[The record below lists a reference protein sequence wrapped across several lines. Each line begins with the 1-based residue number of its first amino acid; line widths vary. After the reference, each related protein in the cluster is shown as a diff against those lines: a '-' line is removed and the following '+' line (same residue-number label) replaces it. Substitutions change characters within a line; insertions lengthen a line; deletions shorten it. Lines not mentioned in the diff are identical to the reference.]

1 MVSRCFRR
9 FRDTLHEF
17 FLADSPLRTRIAGMN
32 HFLADAAVGAANADV
47 LVGTAEAAHRMA
59 LKMRKDEQRVV
70 IQHVRAHRHF
80 REPFA
85 ALDWQHRR
93 ALFIHDIDRRK
104 IPAVDSQRLAVFGR
118 RIARALIIG
127 IRFDNIGFRQ
137 FLCYKRLDPRT
148 RDDVRAVRLA
158 RMQLD
163 ADFARHILRNGI
175 VRLEQAGRRKI
186 PRKIYDS
193 LTALTLGRCYIMV
206 AALCRLRCCRSICRL
221 CQ

>member
-1 MVSRCFRR
+1 
-9 FRDTLHEF
+9 
-17 FLADSPLRTRIAGMN
+17 
-32 HFLADAAVGAANADV
+32 
-47 LVGTAEAAHRMA
+47 MA

-85 ALDWQHRR
+85 ALDRQHSR
-93 ALFIHDIDRRK
+93 ALFIHDINRRK
-104 IPAVDSQRLAVFGR
+104 IPAVDSQRLAVLGR

-163 ADFARHILRNGI
+163 ADFAVIFCAMASYALSRPAAERSR
-175 VRLEQAGRRKI
+175 VK
-186 PRKIYDS
+186 YTTDS
-193 LTALTLGRCYIMV
+193 PP
-206 AALCRLRCCRSICRL
+206 
-221 CQ
+221 